1 MNMQG
6 YDKSWEQAVQ
16 WLREQP
22 DQQELVKA
30 CYYDDPLVAAA
41 TRYWSSEEW
50 RSIRQFL
57 PVGVGHRA
65 LDIGAGRGIA
75 SFALAMDG
83 FEVTALEPD
92 RSDLVGAA
100 AIRSLAAQRG
110 LRIRIYE
117 QAVEHLPFDDCSFDL
132 AFGRA
137 VLHHTANLAQSC
149 KELYRVLSKGGMF
162 IAVREHVISRD
173 QDLGKF
179 FELHPLHRHYG
190 GEHAYRLSYYT
201 DSIESAGFQ
210 LQRVLAPL
218 RTPINFA
225 PHSLA
230 QVQQEIAWRASL
242 GIPGVA
248 ALLRLLMGAGFI
260 WAGVERLLG
269 AIDHRPGRLYSFI
282 ARKP

>member
-1 MNMQG
+1 MKLQG
-6 YDKSWEQAVQ
+6 YEKSWEQAVQ

-30 CYYDDPLVAAA
+30 SYYDDPLLVAAN
-41 TRYWSSEEW
+41 RYWSSEEW
-50 RSIRQFL
+50 RRIRQLL
-57 PVGVGHRA
+57 PAGIGRRA

-92 RSDLVGAA
+92 DSALVGAR
-100 AIRSLAAQRG
+100 AIRSLAQQQN
-110 LRIRIYE
+110 LRIRIHE

-132 AFGRA
+132 VFGRA

-149 KELYRVLSKGGMF
+149 KELYRVLTSGGMF

-173 QDLGKF
+173 QDLRKF

-190 GEHAYRLSYYT
+190 GEHAYRLGYYT
-201 DSIESAGFQ
+201 DAIKSAGFQ
-210 LQRVLAPL
+210 LQRVLPPL

-225 PHSLA
+225 PYSL
-230 QVQQEIAWRASL
+230 VSLQQEIASRVSL
-242 GIPGVA
+242 GTPAVA
-248 ALLRLLMGAGFI
+248 ALLRRLIAAGFI
-260 WAGVERLLG
+260 WAVLERLLG
-269 AIDHRPGRLYSFI
+269 AIDRRPGRLYSFV